1 MDKRSLDAMLRY
13 LQNASAERPKLIV
26 DDRGNSELHQQLI
39 SLKEEEMQIMV
50 DERPQCLFML
60 N

>member
-1 MDKRSLDAMLRY
+1 MLRY